1 MKLAKALICL
11 AFTIFAGGLAY
22 TGQIDSQLR
31 ELLISEHNRNRFY
44 GVIVV
49 MADQADIES
58 LDRLLINNK
67 SNLNDRHSQVIT
79 TLQEI
84 AYQTQPPVLSYM
96 RQLESAGDIRFMKH
110 FWIANMIAFEGK
122 ASAIWAIAALDPV
135 GKVYL
140 DVPVSTIW
148 PNVEG
153 KPSPSGRL
161 ITGREPGLSRIHAP
175 EAWALGYT
183 GYGRVVANL
192 DTGVDGYHPALMY
205 RFRGDINGDGN
216 NNESWFDPYTT
227 HWTYPTD
234 SGTHGTHT
242 MGTIC
247 GRTNTGD
254 TIGVAIDAKWIAAAC
269 IDRGG
274 GIPQTISD
282 ALLAIQWI
290 ADPDGNPATADNP
303 DACGNSWGIPDD
315 SGYDD
320 CDQTFWI
327 AIDNCEAAGTVM
339 VFAAGNEGTAGL
351 RSPADR
357 ATTYH
362 NCFSVGAVDGYNP
375 NLEIAPFS
383 ARGPSECARGDLAIK
398 PEVVAPGVNV
408 RSSIRGGG
416 YQVFSGTSMA
426 CPHVA
431 GAVAIIRQAN
441 PNLDATTIKQIL
453 IQTADDLG
461 QAGEDNTYGNGIINI
476 YAAVL
481 AAANYGSVAGYV
493 RDASTAIPIP
503 AQLKV
508 VGARIQV
515 FADNSGFFH
524 MGLKSDTIYTIEAS
538 YYGYLANQQSVF
550 IETNGTTPLDFNL
563 VTAPLAV
570 LQGNVRSGAG
580 NAVAAAEVRILNTP
594 IPPETTDASGFY
606 QFVNVPAGAMYF
618 IETNANGHN
627 KGFDSILVQAGII
640 NQADIIVW
648 PIESFEQ
655 SDGGFIGGNVWQ
667 WGIPIYGPN
676 SAYSGTRCWGTA
688 LSGNYPNLTQDTLE
702 SYAVFVNSQT
712 AVLQFYHWYQFEDY
726 YDGGNLII
734 STNSGLTWNLIYPSG
749 GYPNNSIVGLN
760 HQPGYSHMS
769 NGWEPVTVNLGGYY
783 HKNITIG
790 WRMGSDASV
799 VKAGWYIDDVSFIGC
814 IPPPPPQL
822 EYYPSTFTEI
832 LNPGTIE
839 TRELYIN
846 NPGLGPLNYQLS
858 GIPLNLRP
866 NRNNA
871 NQQIIGYI
879 HHDTN
884 KPEPDSAPYFT
895 PVNCSHGGP
904 DAFGYLWK
912 DSDEPRGPRYN
923 WVDITNIGTSLS
935 LGDDDYTGPINL
947 NFDFPFYDS
956 TYSSIYV
963 GSNGIISFG
972 RGSSSTINTAL
983 PNNALPNNLIAVWWD
998 DLNPASGGKVYYY
1011 RDLENNRFIVSFI
1024 EIPNYQYYHGTG
1036 SLTFQA
1042 ILYPTGKITLQ
1053 YQFMDPGSDPDSL
1066 HGATIG
1072 IENISGND
1080 GLQVT
1085 YNANYIHNEHAIVLS
1100 RNWLNVRPKNGVV
1113 LPGGSDTATIVFDA
1127 NYLDNYL
1134 YSGNINLQSN
1144 DSSRPSANI
1153 PVTLSIGSGGNPI
1166 IDFSG
1171 NRFVDS
1177 LSVDSIDII
1186 YLKVINRGTGILAAE
1201 FGTYGTWMQF
1211 NGGPYY
1217 IAPSDSISIPIQI
1230 NSAGFLPGTY
1240 YGIINY
1246 ISNDPQMPEGNLEV
1260 ELVVLAPHILLSIE
1274 HLYDTLNFNQQSS
1287 NTFIISN
1294 DGAGKLNYLI
1304 GFTQQSGVPKF
1315 SRGGIGNTRI
1325 PQYPIVTTD
1334 GAFSG
1339 NRQKKSNFLILSG
1352 GGPDNFGY
1360 RWVDSN
1366 EPGGPVFNWIDI
1378 SNIGIPIAV
1387 NYDDQNIGPFSLGF
1401 VFPYYRYDYE
1411 SIRFCSNGWLSFT
1424 STSTAYNNTNLP
1436 NLAAPSNILA
1446 VFWDD
1451 LIFYGN
1457 SRAYFYTNQQDSTI
1471 FTWEN
1476 VFHVGG
1482 GGPYTFQ
1489 AILTKNGYIAFQ
1501 YNNISVPD
1509 SLATIGIQNYDKSSG
1524 LVAAYNTNYASD
1536 DMAIVF
1542 WPGWLSVSPLFGTVA
1557 PLSQDTISVVLNSY
1571 MLGATT
1577 CGGQITVQSND
1588 PLSPELL
1595 VPVFLS
1601 VKPEAVA
1608 SITLSDSVFWDTL
1621 VSGSSAIKSL
1631 SINNI
1636 GTSVLNYSLISEDE
1650 WIMAYPSNGTIIP
1663 DGAET
1668 IAVMI
1673 SALNLEPGY
1682 YIGRLVLS
1690 TNDPL
1695 HTTTVI
1701 TFYIVV
1707 TFSNCVF
1714 MPGDIN
1720 GDNQLLG
1727 SDIIYGVR
1735 YFKGQGSA
1743 PPDSCIDD
1751 SLGQWLYVSGDVNG
1765 NCEFRGSDI
1774 TYLVTYFKQGN
1785 PPLLICPRIL
1795 AISPSPKDQGNYN
1808 IIGQLAK

>member
-11 AFTIFAGGLAY
+11 AFILFTVGLAH
-22 TGQIDSQLR
+22 TGQIDSRLR

-44 GVIVV
+44 SVIVV

-67 SNLNDRHSQVIT
+67 ATLNDRHSQVIT
-79 TLQEI
+79 ALQEI

-96 RQLESAGDIRFMKH
+96 RYLESAGDIRFTKH

-122 ASAIWAIAALDPV
+122 ASAIWAIAALNSV

-161 ITGREPGLSRIHAP
+161 IAGHEPGLSRIHAP

-192 DTGVDGYHPALMY
+192 DTGVDGFHPALMY
-205 RFRGDINGDGN
+205 RFRGDVNGDGN

-274 GIPQTISD
+274 GLSRTVSD

-315 SGYDD
+315 NGYDD

-362 NCFSVGAVDGYNP
+362 NCFSVGAIDGYNP
-375 NLEIAPFS
+375 NLEIASFS

-441 PNLDATTIKQIL
+441 PNLDATAIKQIL

-461 QAGEDNTYGNGIINI
+461 QADDDNTYGNGIINI
-476 YAAVL
+476 YAAVM
-481 AAANYGSVAGYV
+481 AATTYGSVAGYV
-493 RDASTAIPIP
+493 RDASTALPIP
-503 AQLKV
+503 AKLKII
-508 VGARIQV
+508 GARIQV
-515 FADNSGFFH
+515 FADNSGYYYL
-524 MGLKSDTIYTIEAS
+524 GLKSDTTYTIEAS
-538 YYGYLANQQSVF
+538 YYGYLATQQSAF
-550 IETNGTTPLDFNL
+550 IGINDTIPLDFNL
-563 VTAPLAV
+563 VAAQPAIV
-570 LQGNVRSGAG
+570 QGNVRSGTG
-580 NAVAAAEVRILNTP
+580 DAVEGAEVKLINTP
-594 IPPETTDASGFY
+594 LPPETTDASGFY
-606 QFVNVPAGAMYF
+606 RFEEVPSGALYY
-618 IETNANGHN
+618 IEIRATDYN
-627 KGFDSILVQAGII
+627 KGFDSLLVQSGII
-640 NQADIIVW
+640 NQHDIEIW
-648 PIESFEQ
+648 PVESFEQ
-655 SDGGFIGGNVWQ
+655 LSGGFVGGNVWQ
-667 WGIPIYGPN
+667 WGNPTYGPD
-676 SAYSGTRCWGTA
+676 SAHSGTKCWGTI
-688 LSGNYPNLTQDTLE
+688 LSGSYPNLVQDTLK
-702 SYAVFVNSQT
+702 SHTVFVESQT
-712 AVLQFYHWYQFEDY
+712 AVIQFYHWYQFEDY

-734 STNSGLTWNLIYPSG
+734 STNSGLTWNLLYPSG
-749 GYPNNSIVGLN
+749 GYTNNDIVGLN
-760 HQPGYSHMS
+760 HQPGYSHIS
-769 NGWEPVTVNLGGYY
+769 NGWEMVSANLGVYY
-783 HKNITIG
+783 HNNITIG

-822 EYYPSTFTEI
+822 EYYPLSFTEI
-832 LNPGTIE
+832 INPGTIE
-839 TRELYIN
+839 TRELYLN

-866 NRNNA
+866 NRNGS
-871 NQQIIGYI
+871 NQQLLGYI
-879 HHDTN
+879 RNDTH
-884 KPEPDSAPYFT
+884 KPEPDSAPYYT
-895 PVNCSHGGP
+895 PVSCSHGGP

-923 WVDITNIGTSLS
+923 WVDIANIGTSLS
-935 LGDDDYTGPINL
+935 LGDDDYAGPINL

-956 TYSSIYV
+956 IYSSIYV

-972 RGSSSTINTAL
+972 RGSSSTNNTAL
-983 PNNALPNNLIAVWWD
+983 PNDALPNNLIAIWWD

-1011 RDLENNRFIVSFI
+1011 SDLENNRFIVSFI
-1024 EIPNYQYYHGTG
+1024 EIPNYQYYYGTG

-1072 IENISGND
+1072 IENILGDD
-1080 GLQVT
+1080 GLQVA
-1085 YNANYIHNEHAIVLS
+1085 YNANYVHNEHAIVLS
-1100 RNWLNVRPKNGVV
+1100 RNWLNVGPKNGVI
-1113 LPGGSDTATIVFDA
+1113 LPGGSDTAAIVFDA
-1127 NYLDNYL
+1127 NYLDGYL
-1134 YSGNINLQSN
+1134 YSGNINIQSN
-1144 DSSRPSANI
+1144 DSSNPSVNI
-1153 PVTLSIGSGGNPI
+1153 PVTLSTGPGGNPI

-1171 NRFVDS
+1171 NRLVDS
-1177 LSVDSIDII
+1177 LSVDSIGTI
-1186 YLKVINRGTGILAAE
+1186 YLKVFNRGTGILAAE
-1201 FGTYGTWMQF
+1201 FGTYGTWIQF

-1217 IAPSDSISIPIQI
+1217 IAPSDSVAIPIHI
-1230 NSAGFLPGTY
+1230 NSAGFLPGIY
-1240 YGIINY
+1240 NGIINY
-1246 ISNDPQMPEGNLEV
+1246 ISNDPLMPEGNLEV
-1260 ELVVLAPHILLSIE
+1260 ELVVLAPNILLSIE
-1274 HLYDTLNFNQQSS
+1274 YLSDTLNINQRSS
-1287 NTFIISN
+1287 KTFIISN
-1294 DGAGKLNYLI
+1294 DGAGKLNYFI
-1304 GFTQQSGVPKF
+1304 GFTQQSGPPKF
-1315 SRGGIGNTRI
+1315 LPDGIGNKQI
-1325 PQYPIVTTD
+1325 PQYPIFLSD
-1334 GAFSG
+1334 KAFSG
-1339 NRQKKSNFLILSG
+1339 DGQKEFNFLTLSG
-1352 GGPDNFGY
+1352 GGPDNIGY

-1378 SNIGIPIAV
+1378 SDIGIPIAV

-1424 STSTAYNNTNLP
+1424 STSTAYNNTSLP

-1451 LIFYGN
+1451 LIFYSN
-1457 SRAYFYTNQQDSTI
+1457 SRAYFYTNQQDSAI
-1471 FTWEN
+1471 ITWQN
-1476 VFHVGG
+1476 AFHVGG

-1489 AILTKNGYIAFQ
+1489 AILTKSGYITFQ
-1501 YNNISVPD
+1501 YLNIGTPD
-1509 SLATIGIQNYDKSSG
+1509 SLATIGIQNNDKSCG
-1524 LVAAYNTNYASD
+1524 LMAAFNTKYASAN
-1536 DMAIVF
+1536 MAIVF

-1557 PLSQDTISVVLNSY
+1557 PLSRDTISVALNSY
-1571 MLGATT
+1571 MLGAMTYS
-1577 CGGQITVQSND
+1577 GQLTVQSND
-1588 PLSPELL
+1588 PLSSELVIPVSLNVQPE
-1595 VPVFLS
+1595 PF
-1601 VKPEAVA
+1601 A
-1608 SITLSDSVFWDTL
+1608 SIALSDSVFWDTL
-1621 VSGSSAIKSL
+1621 VIGSSASKL
-1631 SINNI
+1631 LFINNI
-1636 GTSVLNYSLISEDE
+1636 GTAILDYRFIPEDE
-1650 WIMAYPSNGTIIP
+1650 WITAYPSNGTIIP
-1663 DGAET
+1663 DRAET
-1668 IAVMI
+1668 IAVII
-1673 SALNLEPGY
+1673 SALNLEPGN
-1682 YIGRLVLS
+1682 YIGQLVLS
-1690 TNDPL
+1690 SNDPIHATIL
-1695 HTTTVI
+1695 I
-1701 TFYIVV
+1701 TFNVLV

-1714 MPGDIN
+1714 IPGDIN

-1735 YFKGQGSA
+1735 YFKGIGDA

-1751 SLGQWLYVSGDVNG
+1751 SLQQWLYISGDVNG

-1774 TYLVTYFKQGN
+1774 TYLVAYFKQGY
-1785 PPLLICPRIL
+1785 PALLICPRISQGL
-1795 AISPSPKDQGNYN
+1795 PSPK
-1808 IIGQLAK
+1808 GQYHPDLSGRLSR